1 MPRRTASWLA
11 WMHSVLALRPGGLVL
26 AGREKNDVV
35 QAGAGVR
42 MYAKPGAVV
51 RAGEPLMPLLTD
63 TPERFERAKEALADA
78 VTIAPE
84 GSRPA
89 NQLIMDRIA

>member
-1 MPRRTASWLA
+1 
-11 WMHSVLALRPGGLVL
+11 
-26 AGREKNDVV
+26 
-35 QAGAGVR
+35 